1 LRDQT
6 ERRYYSG
13 MSEPDFQPTLTGPT
27 VIVRPVVAGDWSEL
41 FAAGSDPEIWKV
53 HPVRDRHTEAGFRK
67 FFDGA
72 VNSKMGFVFVDRA
85 TNRLIG
91 SSRYYGY
98 QPELSEIEIG
108 WTFIIRSHWGGA
120 ANREVK
126 RLMLDHAFTFVDTVI
141 FWVGEQ
147 NWRSQGAMTKIGGI
161 RREGLLTRE
170 LSGATPY
177 FIFEIT
183 KSRYQQGGRALV
195 G

>member
-1 LRDQT
+1 MPQ
-6 ERRYYSG
+6 
-13 MSEPDFQPTLTGPT
+13 PDFQPTLVGPT
-27 VIVRPVVAGDWSEL
+27 ITIRPIVADDWPEL
-41 FAAGSDPEIWKV
+41 FAAGSDPEIWTV

-72 VNSKMGFVFVDRA
+72 VDSKMGFVFVDRA
-85 TNRLIG
+85 TGRLIG

-98 QPELSEIEIG
+98 EPGLSEIEIG
-108 WTFIIRSHWGGA
+108 WTFIVRSHWGGA

-147 NWRSQGAMTKIGGI
+147 NWRSQGAMTKIGGVK
-161 RREGLLTRE
+161 RAGLLTRE

-195 G
+195 A

>member
-1 LRDQT
+1 
-6 ERRYYSG
+6 
-13 MSEPDFQPTLTGPT
+13 MSQPDFQPILTGPSIT
-27 VIVRPVVAGDWSEL
+27 IRPVAAEDWTEM
-41 FAAGSDPEIWKV
+41 FAVGSDPEIWKV

-72 VNSKMGFVFVDRA
+72 VNSKMAFAFVDRS

-91 SSRYYGY
+91 SSRYYGFE
-98 QPELSEIEIG
+98 PELSEIEIG
-108 WTFIIRSHWGGA
+108 WTFLARSHWGGR

-126 RLMLDHAFTFVDTVI
+126 RLMLDHAFAFVDTVV

-147 NWRSQGAMTKIGGI
+147 NWRSQGAMTKIGGVK
-161 RREGLLTRE
+161 REGLFTRE

-183 KSRYQQGGRALV
+183 KDRYQSGGRTLV
-195 G
+195 E